1 MDETDTVSKIP
12 MTEDFLF
19 AWSTFSG
26 FVAYRNPGCGSCY
39 IQTLCLFLD
48 RLGTKYHLEDILKLV
63 RYTIAQDFESAK
75 GRKQM
80 PNTDSTL
87 TGRIYFHPKRLGKDA
102 PRFLPTFDNLQ

>member
-1 MDETDTVSKIP
+1 MDETDTEPLASKIP
-12 MTEDFLF
+12 MTGDFLF

-26 FVAYRNPGCGSCY
+26 FVSYRKGCGSCY

-87 TGRIYFHPKRLGKDA
+87 TGRIYFHPKPQTRVQRLVDLGK
-102 PRFLPTFDNLQ
+102 

>member
-1 MDETDTVSKIP
+1 MDETDAEPLASKIP
-12 MTEDFLF
+12 MTGDFLF
-19 AWSTFSG
+19 AWSTFPG
-26 FVAYRNPGCGSCY
+26 FVSYRKGCGSCY

-102 PRFLPTFDNLQ
+102 P